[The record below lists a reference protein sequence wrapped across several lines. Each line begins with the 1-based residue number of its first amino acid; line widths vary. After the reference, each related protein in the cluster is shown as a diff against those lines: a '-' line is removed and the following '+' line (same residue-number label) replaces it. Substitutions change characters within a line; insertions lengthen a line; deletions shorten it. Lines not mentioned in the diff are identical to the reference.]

1 MIMTIGTGPA
11 SVMLMIAAAI
21 VMVVL
26 GQGMT
31 HFAWAVISPVFIL
44 ISIGK

>member
-11 SVMLMIAAAI
+11 GLMTMIAAAI
-21 VMVVL
+21 VTMEP

-31 HFAWAVISPVFIL
+31 HFARAVISPITIL
-44 ISIGK
+44 VIIGK